1 MRTTGSRR
9 IAVVAAA
16 ITALLVLAAAPAG
29 AADDDGGGSDERVSI
44 TGPIAVGA
52 QQRVD
57 GAVISIDGAVRIAG
71 VVDGDVFVGRGGV
84 TVAEGARVT
93 GTVTVGSGDARIN
106 GRVGDHVTVLRG
118 RAILSDTAVVDGDV
132 RSSRKP
138 DVAQG
143 ADVTGD
149 IEQTDFSAWFTAA
162 GWALLFLWWLA
173 VTITLLIVGVLFVL
187 LLPGAAQAVTATG
200 REGVGRN
207 ILWAVILAIALPIV
221 AAVLAATVVGIPLA
235 IAVMLSLALL
245 FPMGYVVS
253 SLVLG
258 RLISKGSSL
267 VVAFLIGFGILRL
280 IGLIPGLGWIVGFL
294 AAAYGLGVIGVAA
307 WRAGRRTDA
316 GTREPP
322 PQQPAVAEAAG

>member
-9 IAVVAAA
+9 IAAIAAVT
-16 ITALLVLAAAPAG
+16 TALVLLTATPAG
-29 AADDDGGGSDERVSI
+29 AADDAGGDDERVSI
-44 TGPIAVGA
+44 SGPIAVGPR
-52 QQRVD
+52 QRVD
-57 GAVISIDGAVRIAG
+57 GPVISIDGSVVIAG

-84 TVAEGARVT
+84 TVTEDGRVT

-106 GRVGDHVTVLRG
+106 GTVGDHVTVLRG

-132 RSSRKP
+132 RSSRRP
-138 DVAQG
+138 DVASG
-143 ADVTGD
+143 ARVDGD

-173 VTITLLIVGVLFVL
+173 VTITLLIVGILFVL
-187 LLPGAAQAVTATG
+187 LLPGSAQAVTDTG
-200 REGVGRN
+200 RESVGRN
-207 ILWAVILAIALPIV
+207 VLWAVILAIALPIV

-235 IAVMLSLALL
+235 IAVVLSLVLL
-245 FPMGYVVS
+245 FPMGYIVS

-267 VVAFLIGFGILRL
+267 IVAFLIGFGILRL
-280 IGLIPGLGWIVGFL
+280 VGLIPGLGWIIGFL
-294 AAAYGLGVIGVAA
+294 AAAYGLGVLAVAA

-316 GTREPP
+316 GTQEPP
-322 PQQPAVAEAAG
+322 PQPAVTEAAG